1 MLLSGLVLLLVGAGL
16 SILDFLGVTPGAAG
30 VVSLLLASS
39 LVLFLSGAIRASVR
53 GHHLRHR
60 DAHR

>member
-1 MLLSGLVLLLVGAGL
+1 MQLTGLVLLVIAAGI

-30 VVSLLLASS
+30 VVSLLLVVAT
-39 LVLFLSGAIRASVR
+39 VLMLSGGIQASIHD
-53 GHHLRHR
+53 HHLRHR